1 MIIFTWAD
9 ILPST
14 VLDQLLV
21 KYWASMAGYL
31 SMFLPV
37 ILNFGTSQKKT
48 TLDLT
53 REYATNGRYLANVAD
68 AVGQLVLLGNRISS
82 LKVRHPKINNNVG

>member
-1 MIIFTWAD
+1 M
-9 ILPST
+9 
-14 VLDQLLV
+14 

-37 ILNFGTSQKKT
+37 LLNFSGTGVKS

-53 REYATNGRYLANVAD
+53 RDYATNGRYLANVAD

-82 LKVRHPKINNNVG
+82 LKV